1 MAWPDALAAPR
12 RRLLVAVGLA
22 FLFSLVGLA
31 RVASTPSLGVKLAP
45 VSEPP
50 AVRVEQVAST
60 SPNLDRLRPGTVL
73 VAARVNGRRV
83 PLNPTTL
90 IEEPDL
96 LDYRAYNRFLER
108 QDLLYQALSQGRLEV
123 VDADGR
129 RILLRAAPTPW
140 VPSATGACAARRC
153 ARTMPCGHAHATAA
167 LRRTE
172 RRNYRAHGMARSA
185 GAMGAQ

>member
-1 MAWPDALAAPR
+1 M
-12 RRLLVAVGLA
+12 
-22 FLFSLVGLA
+22 
-31 RVASTPSLGVKLAP
+31 
-45 VSEPP
+45 
-50 AVRVEQVAST
+50 RVEQVAST

-140 VPSATGACAARRC
+140 SPALGYALGTLPMGGWRC
-153 ARTMPCGHAHATAA
+153 
-167 LRRTE
+167 
-172 RRNYRAHGMARSA
+172 
-185 GAMGAQ
+185 